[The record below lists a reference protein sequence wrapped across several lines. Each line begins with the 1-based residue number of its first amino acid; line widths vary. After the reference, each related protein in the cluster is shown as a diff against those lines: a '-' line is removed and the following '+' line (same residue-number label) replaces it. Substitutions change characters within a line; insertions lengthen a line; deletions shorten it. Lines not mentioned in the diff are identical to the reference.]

1 MNSRDRRSLRAG
13 LAFLLLAIGALPG
26 VSQAAST
33 AQDSLGAV
41 SEKVGALEGD
51 VARLSADFTRQRG
64 LIGPEEAKR
73 RFSDAVYAFMVGQY
87 DSSAQQFFA
96 LVESKAL
103 SDPALLRE
111 SEWYLAESLYEL
123 ENLVIAAQGYQVI
136 VEQGVSHP
144 FFPDAVRRL
153 IEIYSVQNDTDRFNE
168 VYRRYVASGT
178 VAASDLVK
186 YTVAKSFWRQGQNAK
201 AKSLLSEL
209 AAGQYFTRA
218 RYLQGAILAKEAD
231 YPAAIAQFQQVVGVP
246 ALTSEDREV
255 LELARLALGRV
266 YYEVGDYAQA
276 TTYYESIPPTSKYF
290 DEKLYEQV
298 WTYIKQEKWGAAQ
311 DAIDIFLVAFPDHR
325 YAVQLKLVGGHLL
338 MKEDKKED
346 ARKTYEAVVDE
357 FSPVQARIK
366 EIEANREEAGE
377 YFTRLAE
384 ARSMDMDFD
393 VLPGYA
399 VEMLLEDQGVSRSIA
414 VRQELARQQA
424 DVAYSQAV
432 IEEIESVVMGG
443 SESIG
448 TFSKGRRDLEAVREE
463 TLRLQGRLIEAEL
476 NQLKERGGAAVAAD
490 VAALE
495 DRWQQ
500 ARDTANQLQASGVSE
515 SDAFQTYDA
524 QVREVQALAFRLSE
538 QVSNLQ
544 VEATSTRRFLKENE
558 ARLSNDDVRMVRA
571 TLEQIDSDLLVASQ
585 ALARLSSP
593 GTRRRILAPLTPDDD
608 AVTESPTAKLRS
620 AYVSIHGQAAS
631 LRGRAGGGDSAAV
644 FKQSDDLWARLGEV
658 DRQATTALGNLSVAE
673 RREVEALKIRLAT
686 EAADLARNSSE
697 LGEARKEADLL
708 AADATRRG
716 FDALE
721 QAFSTTVL
729 QADMGVV
736 DVYWLQ
742 QTEVSDEIERV
753 RKERSAREAE
763 LEARF
768 DIIRQKLQE

>member
-1 MNSRDRRSLRAG
+1 MKSRDRLGFRAG
-13 LAFLLLAIGALPG
+13 LAFLLLAAAAPSGVALAAGGA
-26 VSQAAST
+26 A
-33 AQDSLGAV
+33 DSLGSVSDKVAV
-41 SEKVGALEGD
+41 LERDVG
-51 VARLSADFTRQRG
+51 RLSADFTRQRG

-87 DSSAQQFFA
+87 DTSAQQFFA

-103 SDPALLRE
+103 TDQALLRE
-111 SEWYLAESLYEL
+111 SEWYLAESLFEL
-123 ENLVIAAQGYQVI
+123 KNYVIAAQGYQAI
-136 VEQGVSHP
+136 VEQGASHP
-144 FFPDAVRRL
+144 FFPDSVRRL
-153 IEIYSVQNDTDRFNE
+153 IEIYSLQGDSDRFNE

-186 YTVAKSFWRQGQNAK
+186 YTVAKSLWHQGQDAK
-201 AKSLLSEL
+201 AKSMLAEL
-209 AAGQYFTRA
+209 TQGQYYTRA
-218 RYLQGAILAKEAD
+218 RYLSGAILAKAGD
-231 YPAAIAQFQQVVGVP
+231 YPAAIGEFQQVVSVP

-266 YYEVGDYAQA
+266 YYEVGDYLQA

-290 DEKLYEQV
+290 DEKLYELV
-298 WTYIKQEKWGAAQ
+298 WTFIKQEKWSAAE

-338 MKEDKKED
+338 MKGKRQEE
-346 ARKTYEAVVDE
+346 ARQTYASVVDE
-357 FSPVQARIK
+357 FSPVQARIQ

-384 ARSMDMDFD
+384 ARSMQMDFD
-393 VLPGYA
+393 VLPAYA
-399 VEMLLEDQGVSRSIA
+399 VEMLLEDEGVSRSIA
-414 VRQELARQQA
+414 LRQELGREQS
-424 DVAYSQAV
+424 DVAYAQAV

-448 TFSKGRRDLEAVREE
+448 TFSKGRRDLEAARQES
-463 TLRLQGRLIEAEL
+463 LRLQGRLIEAEL
-476 NQLKERGGAAVAAD
+476 SQIKERGGAAVASD

-495 DRWQQ
+495 DRWQK
-500 ARDTANQLQASGVSE
+500 ARDTANQLQAAGVSE
-515 SDAFQTYDA
+515 SDAYQVYDA
-524 QVREVQALAFRLSE
+524 QVREVQALAFKLAERVE
-538 QVSNLQ
+538 GLQ

-558 ARLSNDDVRMVRA
+558 ARLSNEDVRLVRT
-571 TLEQIDSDLLVASQ
+571 TLDQLDSDLLVASQ

-593 GTRRRILAPLTPDDD
+593 GTRRRILAPLTPSEDG
-608 AVTESPTAKLRS
+608 VGESPSTKLRS
-620 AYVSIHGQAAS
+620 AYASIHSQAAN
-631 LRGRAGGGDSAAV
+631 LRSRAGGGDSAAV
-644 FKQSDDLWARLGEV
+644 YRQSDELWARLTEV
-658 DRQATTALGNLSVAE
+658 DKAAATALGNLSVAE
-673 RREVEALKIRLAT
+673 RREIEALKIRLAT
-686 EAADLARNSSE
+686 EAADLARNSSDLSE
-697 LGEARKEADLL
+697 VRRSADVL

-721 QAFSTTVL
+721 KAFSSTVL

-753 RKERSAREAE
+753 RIERSSREAE
-763 LEARF
+763 MEARF